1 MTDRADYWRARSARL
16 RAVAAARGA
25 ARRLWSYDDDDRG
38 LRRLRLALGLDAHPR
53 APTPAPTVEALRWH
67 RAGAARTP
75 VLVAVVRLPS
85 TWDVLD
91 AAGLLAGERQEPAP
105 RMRRGSPEAQ
115 DNSGGRDCT
124 WRQFETWAD
133 RVTLSG
139 R

>member
-38 LRRLRLALGLDAHPR
+38 LRRLRLALGMPTSVA
-53 APTPAPTVEALRWH
+53 APPARVVIGLRWH